1 MRSTLPRSRLIAS
14 GVLAAL
20 AGPGHYALAGPAD
33 NRLCIEETAPV
44 GAPLSGG
51 YADLYVSDQRLG
63 SAQVYG
69 RACFKNPALG
79 NREECF
85 AVDGAMVVDP
95 AWSNQVQISLAAS
108 ALASVPAAAT
118 YLGFA
123 QQSLTLDASTLT
135 GTYRNLG
142 SLVQA
147 GIPTESYFEGTAK
160 GIACPKRPVEDEKR
174 ERRMSNFIRK
184 MGRL

>member
-1 MRSTLPRSRLIAS
+1 MRSTLPPSRLIAS

-20 AGPGHYALAGPAD
+20 AGTGQYALAGPAD

-160 GIACPKRPVEDEKR
+160 GIACPKRPVQDEKR